1 MEKWAFRIAK
11 DFAWI
16 FVFNLYSQCQMAIIS
31 IINSFS
37 NCLLSLLLNVM
48 QVLVM
53 IHQWIKQAMISAL
66 IDLTFYEKTVCK
78 KTRLLGSMEQIP
90 NFNDFIFCLIE
101 YVQWRWS
108 RVPEGHC
115 KYPIRTWL
123 LLCSQH
129 SHRWKQISTQ

>member
-16 FVFNLYSQCQMAIIS
+16 FFFNLYSQCQMAIIS

-37 NCLLSLLLNVM
+37 NYLLSLLLNVM

-66 IDLTFYEKTVCK
+66 IDLTFYEKTVFGK
-78 KTRLLGSMEQIP
+78 RLDIEGVWNKFQILMTLY
-90 NFNDFIFCLIE
+90 F
-101 YVQWRWS
+101 V
-108 RVPEGHC
+108 
-115 KYPIRTWL
+115 
-123 LLCSQH
+123 
-129 SHRWKQISTQ
+129 